1 LPIRR
6 QDGRVRCFAIRE
18 ARTGQTFDLSP
29 NLFTKIRAAGFNAG
43 LSGWFNPYCRILG
56 SDLSD
61 CAWGDGGSP
70 LLFVEQHLRTKPFY
84 FQAAYLLAWQARS
97 VPFLVRSLDS
107 PTPEPPDDQ
116 RLARDNHIQT
126 FDKVRDNALRMLR
139 NPNLNLVFLHMPIPH
154 PPGIW
159 NSTEHVLTDGPADYI
174 DNLRLAD
181 LTLGQMRRTLEKT
194 GDWDS
199 SAVLVSSDH
208 PYRPELWSK
217 LPGWTSQV
225 AKITQ
230 SRWQPYIPFFL
241 KLPKQQQGAV
251 YDREFNSVLSADM
264 LFQLLKGRLQ
274 SSKDVIR
281 YLDKH

>member
-1 LPIRR
+1 
-6 QDGRVRCFAIRE
+6 
-18 ARTGQTFDLSP
+18 
-29 NLFTKIRAAGFNAG
+29 
-43 LSGWFNPYCRILG
+43 
-56 SDLSD
+56 
-61 CAWGDGGSP
+61 
-70 LLFVEQHLRTKPFY
+70 LRT
-84 FQAAYLLAWQARS
+84 
-97 VPFLVRSLDS
+97 
-107 PTPEPPDDQ
+107 
-116 RLARDNHIQT
+116 
-126 FDKVRDNALRMLR
+126 LR
-139 NPNLNLVFLHMPIPH
+139 NPNLNLVLLHMPIPH